1 MNNTMA
7 TNLPT
12 NVPTNPMTQ
21 FDTVATQIHQ
31 TFDPLIAQLIARRD
45 ALLLKL
51 SQLRQDYT
59 DKETTRRAAIEEL
72 ERTHQQMM
80 KMSLKV
86 NINLPIHQQAT
97 ALYKQG
103 LKQLVTPTKLTYPT
117 FICPK
122 LQELQSIITEFG
134 KVRGWE
140 VPDYSLKKEP
150 VLTAGKWGDGDN
162 ELKAAGIAIDE
173 DNEFIFIADCGNSR
187 VQIVSFEGQ
196 FMTRFGQ
203 DTLER
208 PWGVTVSNEYVFI
221 TDIGLHA
228 LLKFDRNSY
237 ELVMRTGTQGSE
249 DGQFNSPNGLCIDYN
264 GDVLVADRGNNMVS
278 VFSKDLIFISNIG
291 IGQLEYPTDVK
302 LTPDSV
308 VVVLDRSPKCVHFY
322 SKNGHLLNS
331 CISQGQGTDCLV
343 YIPTFFCLDL
353 AGNILI
359 GDRVN
364 HRIKIFS
371 QSEQLIDTIGREGE
385 GIGEFMKPYGI
396 CISELGT
403 VFVLSLNP
411 NFTIQ
416 CF

>member
-1 MNNTMA
+1 MA

-31 TFDPLIAQLIARRD
+31 TFDPLIAQLIARKD

-51 SQLRQDYT
+51 LQLREEFT

-72 ERTHQQMM
+72 EKAQQQMM
-80 KMSLKV
+80 QLSLKV

-103 LKQLVTPTKLTYPT
+103 LKQLETPTKLPYPI

-122 LQELQSIITEFG
+122 RQELQSIITEFG
-134 KVRGWE
+134 EVREWD
-140 VPDYSLKKEP
+140 VPDYSLKKNP
-150 VLTAGKWGDGDN
+150 VVTAGKYVNGNN
-162 ELKAAGIAIDE
+162 ELRATGIAIDE
-173 DNEFIFIADCGNSR
+173 FNQLIFIAEYGNSR

-203 DTLER
+203 VTLKY
-208 PWGVTVSNEYVFI
+208 PYGITVSHEHIFI
-221 TDIGLHA
+221 TDRGLSA
-228 LLKFDRNSY
+228 VLQFYLNSY

-249 DGQFNSPNGLCIDYN
+249 DGQFNYPSGLCIDYN
-264 GDVLVADRGNNMVS
+264 GDVLVADSDNSRVS
-278 VFSKDLIFISNIG
+278 VFTKDLIFSSNIG
-291 IGQLEYPTDVK
+291 IGQLKYPRDVK

-308 VVVLDRSPKCVHFY
+308 VVVLDASPKCVHFY

-331 CISQGQGTDCLV
+331 CISRGEGPECLV
-343 YIPTFFCLDL
+343 KNPFFICLDL
-353 AGNILI
+353 AGNII
-359 GDRVN
+359 ISDFGN

-371 QSEQLIDTIGREGE
+371 QSEQLIHTIGRRGVE
-385 GIGEFMKPYGI
+385 IGEFMRPHGI
-396 CISELGT
+396 CISKLGT
-403 VFVLSLNP
+403 IFVVSHNP
-411 NFTIQ
+411 NFSMQ

>member
-1 MNNTMA
+1 MA
-7 TNLPT
+7 TNLPS
-12 NVPTNPMTQ
+12 NEPTNPMTQ

-51 SQLRQDYT
+51 SQLRQEYS

-72 ERTHQQMM
+72 ENTQQQMIE
-80 KMSLKV
+80 MSLKV

-103 LKQLVTPTKLTYPT
+103 MKQLETPTKLPYPI

-122 LQELQSIITEFG
+122 LQELQSIRTEFG
-134 KVRGWE
+134 KVREWE
-140 VPDYSLKKEP
+140 VPDYSFLKEP
-150 VLTAGKWGDGDN
+150 IVTAGKRGIGDN
-162 ELKAAGIAIDE
+162 ELITAGIAIEE
-173 DNEFIFIADCGNSR
+173 DSQLIFIADCNNSR
-187 VQIVSFEGQ
+187 VQIVSFEVQ

-203 DTLER
+203 DTLVR
-208 PWGVTVSNEYVFI
+208 PWGITVSNEHVFI
-221 TDIGLHA
+221 TDTGSHA
-228 LLKFDRNSY
+228 LLQFDRNSY
-237 ELVMRTGTQGSE
+237 KLVMRTGTKGSE
-249 DGQFNSPNGLCIDYN
+249 DGQFNYTLELCIDYN
-264 GDVLVADRGNNMVS
+264 GDVLVADCINNRVS
-278 VFSKDLIFISNIG
+278 VLSKDLIFISNIG
-291 IGQLEYPTDVK
+291 IAQLKCPKDVK

-308 VVVLDRSPKCVHFY
+308 VVVLDKSPKCVHFY
-322 SKNGHLLNS
+322 SKDGHLLNS
-331 CISQGQGTDCLV
+331 CISHGEGPDCLV

-364 HRIKIFS
+364 HGIKIFS
-371 QSEQLIDTIGREGE
+371 KSEQLIDIIGREGE

-403 VFVLSLNP
+403 VFVQSLNP
-411 NFTIQ
+411 NYSIQ
-416 CF
+416 YF